1 MTGTTQVMKAF
12 LLRLAYANVIVALG
26 GLGYSVMAC
35 ELAGITPRVEYV
47 WPGFTTIFAAYNFD
61 KCARLDPQDAI
72 NDPERS
78 LFIARYRWVLV
89 ALAVLGLLV
98 GGVLSARAGAL
109 GVVLYLSPFI
119 GAVLYTLPVVPTR
132 KGMVKIKEVTVL
144 KSVWVASAWGFGPGL
159 LPLVLAGA
167 ALDYVAFA
175 ALVFTTVR
183 VFVNTVFFDLGDIA
197 GDRAEGVATIPVRFG
212 FLATRRMLNLLNLG
226 FGLGMLGL
234 TLGGWL
240 PPIAHVFNGL
250 TLYAA
255 FYLSRAKSEQSEIG
269 FTCDVVAD
277 GEGFVG
283 ALACLA
289 VLALS

>member
-1 MTGTTQVMKAF
+1 MTKAL

-35 ELAGITPRVEYV
+35 VLAGVPPKLEYV
-47 WPGFTTIFAAYNFD
+47 LPGFTTIFAAYNFD

-78 LFIARYRWVLV
+78 AFIARYRWLLV
-89 ALAVLGLLV
+89 VLAVVGLLL
-98 GGVLSARAGAL
+98 GGVLSARGGAL
-109 GVVLYLSPFI
+109 GVALYLSPFI
-119 GAVLYTLPVVPTR
+119 GAVLYTLPVVPSR
-132 KGMVKIKEVTVL
+132 RGMLKIKEVTVL

-167 ALDYVAFA
+167 ALDHA
-175 ALVFTTVR
+175 ALMAFVFTTVR
-183 VFVNTVFFDLGDIA
+183 MFVNTVFFDLGDIA

-212 FLATRRMLNLLNLG
+212 FLATRRMLHLLNLG
-226 FGLGMLGL
+226 FGLVMLAF
-234 TLGGWL
+234 TLVGWL
-240 PPIAHVFNGL
+240 PPIAHLLNGL
-250 TLYAA
+250 TLYAV
-255 FYLSRAKSEQSEIG
+255 FYLSRAKNEQSEIG

-283 ALACLA
+283 ALACLG
-289 VLALS
+289 VLALT

>member
-1 MTGTTQVMKAF
+1 
-12 LLRLAYANVIVALG
+12 
-26 GLGYSVMAC
+26 
-35 ELAGITPRVEYV
+35 
-47 WPGFTTIFAAYNFD
+47 
-61 KCARLDPQDAI
+61 
-72 NDPERS
+72 
-78 LFIARYRWVLV
+78 
-89 ALAVLGLLV
+89 
-98 GGVLSARAGAL
+98 
-109 GVVLYLSPFI
+109 
-119 GAVLYTLPVVPTR
+119 
-132 KGMVKIKEVTVL
+132 VL

-159 LPLVLAGA
+159 LPLVLAGVPLDHLALA
-167 ALDYVAFA
+167 AF
-175 ALVFTTVR
+175 VFTTVR
-183 VFVNTVFFDLGDIA
+183 MFVNTVFFDLGDVV

-226 FGLGMLGL
+226 FGLGMFGL

-240 PPIAHVFNGL
+240 PPIAHVLNGL